1 MMTEY
6 TLRNATNE
14 DIDLSFEMR
23 KNAMYEYIAES
34 KGWDEEKEMQDHIND
49 FNTEVMQIIEVD
61 NKPVGVVERVFE
73 DGNFYVH
80 GLYILA
86 EFQNY
91 KIGFQVMNNIINT
104 AITEK
109 RDILLQVLKVNT
121 KAKAFYD
128 KLGFKVYNETD
139 HHFHMIYKFSDI

>member
-1 MMTEY
+1 MTGY
-6 TLRNATNE
+6 ILRKATDD
-14 DIDLSFEMR
+14 DINLSFEIR

-61 NKPVGVVERVFE
+61 NKPVGVVERVYE
-73 DGNFYVH
+73 DGNFHVH

-91 KIGFQVMNNIINT
+91 NIGSQVMNNIVNT
-104 AITEK
+104 AKTVK

-121 KAKAFYD
+121 KAKAFYER
-128 KLGFKVYNETD
+128 LGFKVFNETE
-139 HHFHMIYKFSDI
+139 HYFQMIFKLSDK